1 MRLAW
6 LTDVH
11 LNFLPYFSCKA
22 VGDVMEKVMRAY
34 PQSILLV
41 LCGHT
46 HGGGEIKVLDNL
58 RVLTGEAEY
67 GTLRI
72 NGVLEVE

>member
-1 MRLAW
+1 
-6 LTDVH
+6 
-11 LNFLPYFSCKA
+11 
-22 VGDVMEKVMRAY
+22 MRAH
-34 PQSILLV
+34 PKSNLLV

-67 GTLRI
+67 GRLRI
-72 NGVLEVE
+72 TGILAVE